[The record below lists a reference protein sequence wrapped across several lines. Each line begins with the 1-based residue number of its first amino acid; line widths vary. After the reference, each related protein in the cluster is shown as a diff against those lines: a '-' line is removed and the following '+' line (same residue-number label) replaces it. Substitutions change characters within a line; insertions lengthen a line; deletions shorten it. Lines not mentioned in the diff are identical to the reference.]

1 MSAPPPVWRG
11 RPDETGFL
19 LLPLAALVFSTAV
32 LLAVEFGLSVLA
44 RPGCGLGDVLDHP
57 CSEML
62 VRMSNFFN
70 LMAVPG
76 AAVFAWQTRLH
87 RRRTRPIP
95 PEVFG
100 AAERVIAEV
109 LASVRLRRDT
119 PVLLGPQLGR
129 RAFTGGTDHKPYVA
143 LGPEL
148 LALPA
153 KGPQGRLVFE
163 AVLRH
168 ELAHVQNH
176 DLLRLRFATV
186 LRISTRV
193 TAVAT
198 ALLLLAQLAWA
209 DRPPATGTVLGI
221 VLRAALVAVTAEL
234 VTRAFLRLREQQ
246 ADARAAGVDPDGVR
260 AALRGGGRAD
270 TPEVRWARAWQRLW
284 DRHPSVANRLA
295 GLADPAAALALPLGL
310 MLAGGVFTGVAL
322 ANVQLLVD
330 LLRIAEVLAWPP
342 AGGVAWGA
350 LAVLALAVIQPAIFL
365 ADGAWR
371 DARGRRLVGR
381 PARPGLL
388 GLVFGVGL
396 FVGTYL
402 APYDGLVHQSRPEGV
417 PLSGLLLLALG
428 TVLLSRWLTGLL
440 ERTGPTTS
448 AGRRLLLLPALPVAV
463 GVLVLGWETTL
474 WLRGRANECAHHLVQ
489 CGPLDAVR
497 VPLTAVSTAWAA
509 AVLAL
514 GVVTLLA
521 VTVRRAGRAALVPAA
536 GAALA
541 GALLA
546 LVLPRVGLADA
557 LAARLW
563 ARLEPDL
570 GAPVTAL
577 TLQLALLVAVTLAAA
592 LPRASAGPLA
602 GGVAAVVLAAGL
614 DARLAQWADSPEP
627 PRPGDVLLAVGTHL
641 GAGLGI
647 VLLAVAATLAVRALV
662 AGSGAAGAAHAE
674 TAGALSGRPTW
685 QRKPRMSS
693 LGTSEGRTGPL

>member
-1 MSAPPPVWRG
+1 MTATPPVWRG

-32 LLAVEFGLSVLA
+32 LLAVVFGLSVLP
-44 RPGCGLGDVLDHP
+44 RRGCDLGDVLDHP
-57 CSEML
+57 CSEMF

-87 RRRTRPIP
+87 RRRTQPIP
-95 PEVFG
+95 PGVFG

-119 PVLLGPQLGR
+119 PVLLGPRLGR

-193 TAVAT
+193 TAAAT
-198 ALLLLAQLAWA
+198 ALLLLAKLAWDA
-209 DRPPATGTVLGI
+209 EPPAAGTVLGV
-221 VLRAALVAVTAEL
+221 VLRAVLVAVTAEL

-260 AALRGGGRAD
+260 AALHGGVRAD
-270 TPEVRWARAWQRLW
+270 APGGWWARAWQRLW

-295 GLADPAAALALPLGL
+295 GLADPTAALALPLGL
-310 MLAGGVFTGVAL
+310 TLAGGVFTAVAL

-330 LLRIAEVLAWPP
+330 LLRDAEVLAWPQID
-342 AGGVAWGA
+342 GVAWGG

-402 APYDGLVHQSRPEGV
+402 APYDGLVYRSRPEGV
-417 PLSGLLLLALG
+417 PLSGLLLLVLG
-428 TVLLSRWLTGLL
+428 AVLLSRWLTGLVA
-440 ERTGPTTS
+440 RTAPTTS
-448 AGRRLLLLPALPVAV
+448 AGRRLLLLPALPVTV
-463 GVLVLGWETTL
+463 GVLALGWEITL
-474 WLRGRANECAHHLVQ
+474 WLRGRAYECAHYLVE

-497 VPLTAVSTAWAA
+497 VPLTAASTPWAA
-509 AVLAL
+509 AVLTL
-514 GVVTLLA
+514 GVAASLA
-521 VTVRRAGRAALVPAA
+521 VTVRRAGRGALVTTA
-536 GAALA
+536 GVALA

-546 LVLPRVGLADA
+546 LVLPWAGLADT
-557 LAARLW
+557 LAAPLW

-570 GAPVTAL
+570 GAPIAAL
-577 TLQLALLVAVTLAAA
+577 TLQLALLVAVPLAVA

-602 GGVAAVVLAAGL
+602 GGTAALVLAAGL
-614 DARLAQWADSPEP
+614 DAQLARWADAPEA
-627 PRPGDVLLAVGTHL
+627 PRPGDVASTLGTYL

-647 VLLAVAATLAVRALV
+647 VLLAVAVTLAVRALV
-662 AGSGAAGAAHAE
+662 VGSAAAGAAHVGA
-674 TAGALSGRPTW
+674 AGTLSGRPTW

-693 LGTSEGRTGPL
+693 LGTSDGRTGPT